1 MYKIKNLVN
10 PAIAEDLEKV
20 LVDVKPV
27 EAVKL
32 LEWLLE
38 KADSAGIVKCTRA
51 VRLECM
57 QDLKISQTYYSWYLK
72 TLKETS
78 FNNEPILTK
87 QGNKAFKINPILL
100 ENKPANDFNKPEPL
114 TVEDV
119 LAQTRDKQAE
129 VNSCNYTTVEPSS
142 IKFFTEMFDE
152 DTTLD
157 EIVAEKPKQVVK
169 VEEVIPAEKEV
180 KPAVEYKPE
189 ETEHTH
195 YTDYNLTKANQ
206 DLIYT
211 STRKI
216 AEVTSP
222 SLGNLAGLYAWIVKN
237 TVEGQGPV
245 HIMGN
250 VKDLA
255 CLETSLTE
263 TNLVEELD
271 RLENITFKNKEG
283 KTRKLV
289 AVRTGYVY
297 VNSEIVDVI
306 KTIPE
311 DPKRVQPDW
320 DKVFRDRR
328 SRAEQVSLLNVLNLD
343 KKGYS
348 RLPGIER
355 AQKYGSECFKRFD
368 DFDWD

>member
-1 MYKIKNLVN
+1 MNKIKNLVN

-20 LVDVKPV
+20 LVDVKPEQV
-27 EAVKL
+27 VMI
-32 LEWLLE
+32 LEWLL
-38 KADSAGIVKCTRA
+38 KNIDKDGIVVMNSANRLRCTQELGISGTRYYNCYNILQS
-51 VRLECM
+51 LE
-57 QDLKISQTYYSWYLK
+57 
-72 TLKETS
+72 
-78 FNNEPILTK
+78 FNGEPVITK
-87 QGNKAFKINPILL
+87 FDKKATKINPILL
-100 ENKPANDFNKPEPL
+100 ENRPANDFNKPEPL